1 MKKES
6 LFKKI
11 FSTKQDCCSV
21 EIEEVEEQD
30 EKVADQNMASKS
42 ESSCCSSKKE

>member
-11 FSTKQDCCSV
+11 FASKQDCCSV
-21 EIEEVEEQD
+21 DIEEVEEKT
-30 EKVADQNMASKS
+30 EKVSDKATASKS
-42 ESSCCSSKKE
+42 DSSCCSSKKE